1 MLEDFSRLLVA
12 EKPFVAFMHILS
24 PFHSNP
30 PIAYEDYRELL
41 LVTLAEETPNIM
53 AKFFYFIQKNDPD
66 AYIYFYSDHGQLL
79 LWYVSDEQFHRL
91 NKKNRD
97 IVIQD
102 RYGIQAA
109 FYPPG
114 VCAEYFEA
122 PMMKPFVTNAKVLRQ
137 VIRCLADGD
146 DPIITPI
153 EYRLHQT
160 HRGYQG
166 DEPGYYEDYLY
177 E

>member
-1 MLEDFSRLLVA
+1 M
-12 EKPFVAFMHILS
+12 
-24 PFHSNP
+24 
-30 PIAYEDYRELL
+30 AYR
-41 LVTLAEETPNIM
+41 
-53 AKFFYFIQKNDPD
+53 
-66 AYIYFYSDHGQLL
+66 
-79 LWYVSDEQFHRL
+79 R
-91 NKKNRD
+91 R
-97 IVIQD
+97 
-102 RYGIQAA
+102 